1 MLCVS
6 SQTFGVTINTRNM
19 DFIDSAAIL
28 LLIGLG
34 WIWWDSLRVRERVI
48 TLALQACQGAQVQ
61 LLDHTVALKKIW
73 FGRKRSG
80 HVALL
85 RSYEFEFSSTGT
97 ERRKGLI
104 VVLGM
109 VQQYFS
115 MDLPQSRT
123 ITVDRDV

>member
-1 MLCVS
+1 
-6 SQTFGVTINTRNM
+6 M

-28 LLIGLG
+28 LLIGLV
-34 WIWWDSLRVRERVI
+34 WFWWDSLKVREQA
-48 TLALQACQGAQVQ
+48 TKLASRACQDAQVQ
-61 LLDHTVALKKIW
+61 LLDHTVALKKVW
-73 FGRKRSG
+73 LGRKRSG

-97 ERRKGLI
+97 ERRRGLV

-109 VQQYFS
+109 TQQYFS

-123 ITVDRDV
+123 ITMDREA

>member
-1 MLCVS
+1 
-6 SQTFGVTINTRNM
+6 M
-19 DFIDSAAIL
+19 DFIDASAAL
-28 LLIGLG
+28 LFLGLG
-34 WIWWDSLRVRERVI
+34 WFWWDSLKVREQAI
-48 TLALQACQGAQVQ
+48 KLALQACQGAQMQ

-80 HVALL
+80 RIALL

-97 ERRKGLI
+97 DRRKGLV

>member
-1 MLCVS
+1 M
-6 SQTFGVTINTRNM
+6 N
-19 DFIDSAAIL
+19 FIDGTAVL
-28 LLIGLG
+28 LFLGLG
-34 WIWWDSLRVRERVI
+34 WFWWDSLKVREQAI
-48 TLALQACQGAQVQ
+48 KLALQACHGAQVQ

-80 HVALL
+80 RIALL
-85 RSYEFEFSSTGT
+85 RSYEFEFSSMGT
-97 ERRKGLI
+97 ERRKGMV

-123 ITVDRDV
+123 ITMDRDV